1 MQRQLNRKRP
11 EIFAQ
16 LATVAHGLI
25 IIQFRA
31 LATMNKRRL
40 LLCITLLGSAVW
52 LWISSPHSEELAQ
65 DPHKL
70 FESPQSVSSSLT
82 LPHAEL
88 SKTNRNVV
96 KQNQDLISLTEKSD
110 DAYIGTSPSSQTLE
124 DTEQALL
131 NAFERNRTTA
141 IISTDND
148 KDGTGKNR
156 KPELN
161 QQIHQQLQTVIYSW
175 QLTQG
180 SPISY
185 ELNLNQLFSDPDDD
199 FLTTRIDLRASGLS
213 ISNNST
219 LLIQGTPELQTEP
232 SHLTVSVR
240 DSYHGDDQQAW
251 VSAHFALPD
260 IEASIEE
267 QEHPLVGDVVY
278 RLESAKQHAGVSY
291 NFEVVFCEA
300 FKFINDV
307 VYYAKSATRTSCPN
321 ENQLRDIGHYQIN
334 GNQLTISSSESSFHA
349 QQVWDLKKEY
359 SSVQQ
364 KGVTN
369 YFTTIYA
376 DEKYESYT
384 LQKSKAAME
393 AKINIHTG
401 QYEYQS
407 ATFDYLILTPKQEY
421 LLVYAGNY
429 IYQRENMGSN
439 GEFMDS
445 DLNIH
450 GYDISLNCQSIGPF
464 FQSSVMAGK
473 GNYDIDIV
481 SSSTHPNNTYS
492 FHCGEFPSN
501 QHFSLFTDLTYS
513 PYDEF
518 IDGNIYSYIFRP
530 KPEYAHLYEELKMNF
545 IYQSPTRK

>member
-1 MQRQLNRKRP
+1 
-11 EIFAQ
+11 
-16 LATVAHGLI
+16 
-25 IIQFRA
+25 
-31 LATMNKRRL
+31 MNKRRL
-40 LLCITLLGSAVW
+40 LLCVTLFGSAAW
-52 LWISSPHSEELAQ
+52 LWISSTYSEELTATLSERSKQ
-65 DPHKL
+65 
-70 FESPQSVSSSLT
+70 PQSADSSLEQPHPEVSNAT
-82 LPHAEL
+82 L
-88 SKTNRNVV
+88 NMV
-96 KQNQDLISLTEKSD
+96 KKNPKNIPLTEKF
-110 DAYIGTSPSSQTLE
+110 DAANVHASPLNQEQKNS
-124 DTEQALL
+124 EQALL
-131 NAFERNRTTA
+131 DAFEPNSTTV
-141 IISTDND
+141 IVSTDDNN
-148 KDGTGKNR
+148 DGTGQNR

-199 FLTTRIDLRASGLS
+199 FLTTRIDLSASGLS
-213 ISNNST
+213 ISNNGA
-219 LLIQGTPELQTEP
+219 LLIQGTPELQTEL
-232 SHLTVSVR
+232 SRLTVSVR

-251 VSAHFALPD
+251 VSAHFSLPEV
-260 IEASIEE
+260 EASTEE
-267 QEHPLVGDVVY
+267 QEHPLIGDIVY

-291 NFEVVFCEA
+291 NYEVVFCEA

-307 VYYAKSATRTSCPN
+307 VYYAKSTAKTSCPN

-334 GNQLTISSSESSFHA
+334 GNQLIISSNESSFHA

-369 YFTTIYA
+369 YFTTIY
-376 DEKYESYT
+376 DGEKYESYT

-429 IYQRENMGSN
+429 IYQRENIGSN

-450 GYDISLNCQSIGPF
+450 GYDISLNCQYVGPF

-481 SSSTHPNNTYS
+481 SSSTHPENTYS

-501 QHFSLFTDLTYS
+501 QRFSLFTDLTYS

-518 IDGNIYSYIFRP
+518 IDGNVYSYIFRP

-545 IYQSPTRK
+545 VYHSPTRNK